1 MMNGGKEE
9 EKEEAAAAKKAE
21 IRKLTNSLKPVL
33 KEREKDLYWIL
44 FVRTFETIVVAFTV
58 YTTTF
63 TNEQKAVD
71 VHAV

>member
-33 KEREKDLYWIL
+33 KERENDLY
-44 FVRTFETIVVAFTV
+44 
-58 YTTTF
+58 
-63 TNEQKAVD
+63 
-71 VHAV
+71 